1 MQEDVAAR
9 LSTGAYH
16 SLSATRTGGLV
27 GMITMENVGEF
38 LMMQGALAEARQRR
52 GTRTEAG

>member
-1 MQEDVAAR
+1 MLEDVAAR
-9 LSTGAYH
+9 LSTGACH
-16 SLSATRTGGLV
+16 SLSVTRTGGLV

-38 LMMQGALAEARQRR
+38 LMIQGALAEARQRR